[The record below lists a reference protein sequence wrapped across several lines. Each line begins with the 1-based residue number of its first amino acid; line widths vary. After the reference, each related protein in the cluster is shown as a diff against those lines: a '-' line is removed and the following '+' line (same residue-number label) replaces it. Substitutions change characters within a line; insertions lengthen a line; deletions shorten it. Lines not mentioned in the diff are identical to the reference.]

1 MDDVKGGGYLEA
13 ITSLLG
19 RIEAE
24 ESEAMAR
31 AAELVADVICRD
43 GIVHVFGCGHSHLAA
58 LDAFYRAGGLACV
71 SPLLDEDL
79 VLHDGAAKSS
89 RMEKMSG
96 IAAEAFRRAGVDS
109 SKDIL
114 VVISAS
120 GKNAA
125 PVEMLR
131 TAKAAGIK
139 TVAVSSSA
147 YRAHGAVL
155 LDEADVP
162 VDCKVPYGDA
172 VVDVGT
178 AKMGGLSTYASLF
191 IVNTV
196 LIEGAKRALA
206 RGTEPPVYTSGNV
219 EGGTARNI
227 ALEERYFGRVKRL

>member
-1 MDDVKGGGYLEA
+1 MSVYLDKIAELLAKIEREEA
-13 ITSLLG
+13 GAL
-19 RIEAE
+19 
-24 ESEAMAR
+24 AR
-31 AAELVADVICRD
+31 ASDAVADVICRD
-43 GIVHVFGCGHSHLAA
+43 GLVHVFGCGHSHLPA

-79 VLHDGAAKSS
+79 MLHDGAAKSS
-89 RMEKMSG
+89 RMEKMPG
-96 IAAEAFRRAGVDS
+96 IAAEAFRRARVDS

-131 TAKAAGIK
+131 AAKAAGVK
-139 TVAVSSSA
+139 TIAISSSA
-147 YRAHGAVL
+147 YKAHGGVL
-155 LDEADVP
+155 LDEADIAI
-162 VDCKVPYGDA
+162 DCKVPHGDA
-172 VVDVGT
+172 VIEVGE

-191 IVNTV
+191 ILNSV
-196 LIEGAKRALA
+196 LIEGAKKALEK
-206 RGTEPPVYTSGNV
+206 GTVPPIYTSGNV